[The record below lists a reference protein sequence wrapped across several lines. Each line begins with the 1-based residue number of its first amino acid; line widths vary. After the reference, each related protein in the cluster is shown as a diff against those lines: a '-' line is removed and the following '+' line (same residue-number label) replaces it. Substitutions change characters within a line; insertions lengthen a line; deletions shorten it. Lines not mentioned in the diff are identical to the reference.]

1 VATTAEVAPTTWL
14 TVRLRRRMRRLV
26 RRAFGRMLVYLLL
39 GIMSVSAAIP
49 FLWMVS
55 SSLMTRAEA
64 QSWPPRYWPA
74 RPQWANYSFTLV
86 TGLPLGVFF
95 LNSTKIA
102 VLTVVGVILSS
113 SLVAYAFARVKFRG
127 RGILFGLLL
136 GTLMVP
142 YQVTMVPV
150 FVLMKMLGWYNTHY
164 PLWVPAWTGSAYW
177 IFLLRQFFMT
187 IPRDLDE
194 AAEMDGAVPP
204 RIWWSIYMPLSRP
217 ALATVAVFSFVSSW
231 NDFFNPLIYLGK
243 EELYTV
249 QIALAY
255 FRNQYTIDIPH
266 LMAMSILAMSPT
278 LILFVIA
285 QRYFVQGI
293 ALTGLKI

>member
-1 VATTAEVAPTTWL
+1 
-14 TVRLRRRMRRLV
+14 
-26 RRAFGRMLVYLLL
+26 
-39 GIMSVSAAIP
+39 MSLSAALP

-55 SSLMTRAEA
+55 SSLMTRGEA
-64 QSWPPRYWPA
+64 QSWPPHYLPA
-74 RPQWANYSFTLV
+74 SPQFRNYTFTLV
-86 TGLPLGVFF
+86 TGLPFGLFF

-102 VLTVVGVILSS
+102 VLTVVGLILSCS
-113 SLVAYAFARVKFRG
+113 VVAYAFARVDFKGKGLLF
-127 RGILFGLLL
+127 GILLA
-136 GTLMVP
+136 TLMVP

-150 FVLMKMLGWYNTHY
+150 FVLMKNLGWYNTHY
-164 PLWVPAWTGSAYW
+164 PLWAPAWTGSAYW

-187 IPRDLDE
+187 LPRDLDE
-194 AAEMDGAVPP
+194 AAEMDGGTPP
-204 RIWWSIYMPLSRP
+204 RIWWSIYMPLSKP

-243 EELYTV
+243 EKLYTV

-266 LMAMSILAMSPT
+266 LMAMSILAMLPT
-278 LILFVIA
+278 LLLFVVA